1 MSNRLSAI
9 LIVLSVILA
18 LLGNS
23 IFIVQQSERAF
34 VIRLGKVIAN
44 AEGLPEV
51 KLPGLHFKAPLI
63 DNIYKMDVRNQ
74 IWAIES
80 DSIQSIEQIYL
91 KVDFYFKWKIE
102 DFGLFFKVN
111 AAGGQ
116 KPWSE
121 AKKNVEILLRQKVKN
136 AVLEEFGRRPLAKLI
151 AEDRNEV
158 MSLFAPTINDGLKHL
173 GVTLVDFRL
182 KQIDLPDDVSEKV
195 YNRMRTEREK
205 DAASL
210 RARGREKAEKIRA
223 DTDNQVQV
231 CLAQAQRDADIIRG
245 EADAAA
251 AETYANAYNANPDF
265 YKYIRTLETY
275 RTSFSSKKDLL
286 ILKADRKL
294 FAQLEPEAL

>member
-1 MSNRLSAI
+1 
-9 LIVLSVILA
+9 
-18 LLGNS
+18 
-23 IFIVQQSERAF
+23 
-34 VIRLGKVIAN
+34 
-44 AEGLPEV
+44 
-51 KLPGLHFKAPLI
+51 
-63 DNIYKMDVRNQ
+63 
-74 IWAIES
+74 
-80 DSIQSIEQIYL
+80 
-91 KVDFYFKWKIE
+91 
-102 DFGLFFKVN
+102 
-111 AAGGQ
+111 
-116 KPWSE
+116 
-121 AKKNVEILLRQKVKN
+121 
-136 AVLEEFGRRPLAKLI
+136 
-151 AEDRNEV
+151 
-158 MSLFAPTINDGLKHL
+158 
-173 GVTLVDFRL
+173 
-182 KQIDLPDDVSEKV
+182 
-195 YNRMRTEREK
+195 